1 MTWEEASTVGIASAL
16 KQNDAYTM
24 KRSLMLSTAG

>member
-1 MTWEEASTVGIASAL
+1 MTWEEVSIVGTASVL

-24 KRSLMLSTAG
+24 RRSLMMSTAG